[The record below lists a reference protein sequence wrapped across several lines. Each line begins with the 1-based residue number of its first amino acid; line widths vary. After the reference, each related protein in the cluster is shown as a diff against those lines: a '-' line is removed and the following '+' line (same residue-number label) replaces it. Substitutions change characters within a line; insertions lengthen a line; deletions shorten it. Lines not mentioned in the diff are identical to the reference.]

1 MSKEKNMNK
10 DNIQSNE
17 NIPELQSP
25 FEQLREVDAN
35 GKEWWNSRKLARVM
49 GYGKY
54 WNFER
59 VMAKA
64 QAWVT
69 QKGYHLGE
77 HFMEFI
83 EMAELGSGAVREVTS
98 IKLSRAACMA
108 VAMNAD
114 QKKEMVKAAQEYFS
128 ATMTGDVAVRSME
141 STILLYKGVRGKTQV
156 QVIFDTNTFW
166 LSQQRMAELFGVD
179 VRTINYHIKQIEE
192 SGEVHLSDAIRKIW
206 ISSDKWSG
214 EVMMYNLD
222 VVIAVGYRV
231 NSYEATQFRIW
242 STQILKEYLTKGFVL
257 DDERLKGKNV
267 FGADYFDDLLDRIR
281 EIRLSERRY
290 YQKITDIYSEC
301 SADYDKDSETTKLF
315 FQTVQNMM
323 HYAVTKQTAAEIIYE
338 RADAERPHMGLT
350 TWKNAPDGRVIKS
363 DVTIAKNYL
372 SEKEVDSLNRLSNA
386 FIDLAEQRAM
396 DHVLMTMSDWKDLLG
411 RYMELN
417 NRALLPD
424 AGRITH
430 EQAEEKALA
439 EYEKF
444 RVIQDREIMSDFDR
458 QLKMLFEGN

>member
-1 MSKEKNMNK
+1 MNK
-10 DNIQSNE
+10 DNNIQSNN
-17 NIPELQSP
+17 NIPKLQSP
-25 FEQLREVDAN
+25 FEQLREVDAG

-64 QAWVT
+64 QAWVS

-77 HFMEFI
+77 HFVEFT
-83 EMAELGSGAVREVTS
+83 EMAELGNGGVREVIS

-108 VAMNAD
+108 IAMNAD
-114 QKKEMVKAAQEYFS
+114 QKKDMVKVAQEYFS
-128 ATMTGDVAVRSME
+128 ATMTSDVAVRSME
-141 STILLYKGVRGKTQV
+141 STILLYKGARGKTQV
-156 QVIFDTNTFW
+156 QVVFDTNTFW

-179 VRTINYHIKQIEE
+179 VRTINYHLKQIEE
-192 SGEVHLSDAIRKIW
+192 SGEIHLSDAIRKIW
-206 ISSDKWSG
+206 IPSDKWSG
-214 EVMMYNLD
+214 ELLMYNLD

-315 FQTVQNMM
+315 FKTVQNMM
-323 HYAVTKQTAAEIIYE
+323 HYAVTKQTAAEIIYD

-372 SEKEVDSLNRLSNA
+372 SEKEVESLNLLSNA
-386 FIDLAEQRAM
+386 FIDMAELRAR
-396 DHVLMTMSDWKDLLG
+396 DHILMTMADWKDVLS
-411 RYMELN
+411 RYLELN
-417 NRALLPD
+417 NKALLPD

-430 EQAEEKALA
+430 EQAEEKALT

-458 QLKMLFEGN
+458 QLKSLFDSNDSSK